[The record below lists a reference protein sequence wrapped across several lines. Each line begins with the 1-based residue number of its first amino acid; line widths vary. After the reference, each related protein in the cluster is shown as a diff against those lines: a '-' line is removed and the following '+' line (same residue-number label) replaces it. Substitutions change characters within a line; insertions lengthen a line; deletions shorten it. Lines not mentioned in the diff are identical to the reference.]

1 MDFPTLESLITLDS
15 ARSAY
20 GQLLEAHER
29 LLSTHEEMAT
39 SLNTQKVEL
48 DALKTGHATAMQ
60 TEQERMEA
68 LQEDLVAANSL
79 LDEAGKENATLKADL
94 NASKTSLEEFTQK
107 LAQAEQKL
115 TEAHLSISELESKA
129 KSAEAKA
136 AEICA
141 SVGVDPVAVKPDGGD
156 SQQSILEQMRSIKN
170 PAEQMAF
177 FRKHREAIL
186 RGS

>member
-1 MDFPTLESLITLDS
+1 MEFQTPESLITLDA
-15 ARSAY
+15 ARTSY

-29 LLSTHEEMAT
+29 LLAAHGDAAT
-39 SLNTQKVEL
+39 SLDAVKAEL
-48 DALKTGHATAMQ
+48 EDLKTAHAAALQ
-60 TEQERMEA
+60 TERERVEA
-68 LQEDLVAANSL
+68 LQEDLVAANAL
-79 LDEAGKENATLKADL
+79 LDEAGKENVALQDNL
-94 NASKTSLEEFTQK
+94 NTSQASLDDATQK
-107 LAQAEQKL
+107 LAQTEGKL
-115 TEAHLSISELESKA
+115 TEAQSKIAELESRA

-156 SQQSILEQMRSIKN
+156 PQRSLLEQMRAIKN

-186 RGS
+186 RGG